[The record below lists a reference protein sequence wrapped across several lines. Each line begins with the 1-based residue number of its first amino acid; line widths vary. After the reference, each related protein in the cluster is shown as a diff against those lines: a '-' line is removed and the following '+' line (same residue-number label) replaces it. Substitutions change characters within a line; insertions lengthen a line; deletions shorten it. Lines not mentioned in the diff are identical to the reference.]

1 MKANDFHPNIKLE
14 ATIGSCVPFLDL
26 LINNKNSI
34 LSTSVYRQLVAEPCV
49 VPFISDHPP
58 HVFSNIIHAA
68 LLRAVRY
75 SSTSEIFQN
84 ERRAIRLMLLYNGY
98 PSRYIDTH
106 IRKFFV
112 NSISQTSMIP
122 FLDNESHSFIMR
134 NSLLAQPSV
143 KEREINHRIATA
155 GLNAEANDD
164 HTREKTTKL
173 TIIPKQKKPNKFTN
187 TVSSLHT

>member
-1 MKANDFHPNIKLE
+1 

-122 FLDNESHSFIMR
+122 FLDNESTPAMEIRLIVGHR
-134 NSLLAQPSV
+134 NHRNTGHELVEKRPHPSLLKPIQLPNT
-143 KEREINHRIATA
+143 KPPDETLE
-155 GLNAEANDD
+155 LN
-164 HTREKTTKL
+164 
-173 TIIPKQKKPNKFTN
+173 PNA
-187 TVSSLHT
+187 SW